1 MANADELLRK
11 TSRTFGLAIPLLP
24 EPTRTE
30 VQIAYLLFR
39 IIDTFEDAI
48 HWGPVRRAT
57 AIKDF
62 VDLLDQPPGEEA
74 RLMANECARHPPVD
88 RAEYLELLD
97 EIPLVLEELQLLRPE
112 ARQQIRTHVARTA
125 RGMTASISRINGTGT
140 LQLQTL
146 QDLRDYCYVVAGI
159 VGEMLTELYLIDRPL
174 LQPIAPD
181 LRARAPHFGEGLQL
195 VNILKDAG
203 PDGSEGRIYL
213 PAVAPLAQV
222 FALANED
229 LQVAASYVDLLRG
242 AGAPHGLL
250 AFNAL
255 IMRLAV
261 GTLTVLRRDGLGA
274 KLTRLEVASIIAQVA
289 HGLDTGQPLS
299 AQL

>member
-30 VQIAYLLFR
+30 VKIAYLLFR
-39 IIDTFEDAI
+39 IIDTFEDSV
-48 HWGPVRRAT
+48 HWGPTRRAT

-62 VDLLDQPPGEEA
+62 VDLMNQAPGEEA
-74 RLMANECARHPPVD
+74 ALMAEECVRHPPVD
-88 RAEYLELLD
+88 NDNYVELLG
-97 EIPLVLEELQLLRPE
+97 EIPLVLEEMYLLSPQ
-112 ARQQIRTHVARTA
+112 ARQQICSHVARTA
-125 RGMTASISRINGTGT
+125 QGMTASIARTNGSGT

-146 QDLRDYCYVVAGI
+146 QDLREYCYVVAGI
-159 VGEMLTELYLIDRPL
+159 VGEMLTELYLLDRPQ
-174 LQPIAPD
+174 LQPIAHE
-181 LRARAPHFGEGLQL
+181 LRPRASRFGEGLQL

-203 PDGSEGRIYL
+203 PDASEGRIYL
-213 PAVAPLAQV
+213 PTGAPIAEV
-222 FALANED
+222 FALAAED
-229 LQVAASYVDLLRG
+229 LQVAAVYTDLLRT
-242 AGAPHGLL
+242 AGAPHGVV

-261 GTLTVLRRDGLGA
+261 GTLTALRRDGLGA

>member
-30 VQIAYLLFR
+30 VKIAYLLFR
-39 IIDTFEDAI
+39 IVNTFEDAV
-48 HWGPVRRAT
+48 HLGPIRRSN
-57 AIKDF
+57 AIQDF
-62 VDLLDQPPGEEA
+62 LELMDRPPADEAASMAEE
-74 RLMANECARHPPVD
+74 CVRHPPVD
-88 RAEYLELLD
+88 NEDYVELLG
-97 EIPLVLEELQLLRPE
+97 EIPLVLEELHLLDPA
-112 ARQQIRTHVARTA
+112 ARQHVSAHVARSA
-125 RGMTASISRINGTGT
+125 EGMKASISRTNGAGV
-140 LQLQTL
+140 LQLHTL

-159 VGEMLTELYLIDRPL
+159 VGEMLTELYLLKRPQ
-174 LQPIAPD
+174 LQPIAAE
-181 LRARAPHFGEGLQL
+181 LRPRASRFGEGLQL
-195 VNILKDAG
+195 VNILKDAD
-203 PDGSEGRIYL
+203 PDASEGRIFL
-213 PAVAPLAQV
+213 PKGVPIEEV
-222 FALANED
+222 FALAHAD
-229 LQVAASYVDLLRG
+229 LEVAAQYTDLLRT
-242 AGAPHGLL
+242 AGAPHGLV

-261 GTLTVLRRDGLGA
+261 GTLTALRRDGLGA